1 MIYKSYLVEQ
11 DFSINENLT
20 LFYGENLGL
29 KNLFQNKIKD
39 LNKNNEIIIY
49 NQEDVI
55 KNKNQVYNEILNISL
70 FNDKKVFL
78 VNGVTDKI
86 IDQVLEIERI
96 IGKQKIY
103 FFSEILDKKSKL
115 RNYFEKSKNT
125 AIVACYSDNEITIKK
140 IIQERLKEFKNL
152 NNQIINIILNSCGHD
167 RLKIDNEIQKI
178 ITCFANKEIEQDK
191 LETLLNLREN
201 ENFNALRDQALIG
214 NKITTNKFISNTL
227 IEPEKNIMYLNL
239 INQRLSKLLEVDKI
253 RRNGKIEDAVNSIKP
268 PIFWKDKATF
278 ILQAQKW
285 NKAKINLMLEKTFN
299 LEILLKSNSQINH
312 TLLLKKLI
320 IDICDLANS

>member
-1 MIYKSYLVEQ
+1 M
-11 DFSINENLT
+11 
-20 LFYGENLGL
+20 
-29 KNLFQNKIKD
+29 
-39 LNKNNEIIIY
+39 
-49 NQEDVI
+49 
-55 KNKNQVYNEILNISL
+55 
-70 FNDKKVFL
+70 
-78 VNGVTDKI
+78 
-86 IDQVLEIERI
+86 
-96 IGKQKIY
+96 
-103 FFSEILDKKSKL
+103 
-115 RNYFEKSKNT
+115 
-125 AIVACYSDNEITIKK
+125 ACYSDNEITIKK

-239 INQRLSKLLEVDKI
+239 INQRLSKLLELDKI